1 MEVKASARYIRIS
14 PRKVRLVVSLVR
26 GMKLASAYEQLKFVG
41 KGAAEPVRKAIAS
54 AAANAVHNFELSE
67 ENLLVKEI
75 RVDGGPVL
83 KRWLPRAHGHA
94 SPLRKRMSHIMV
106 TLGEIKDSG
115 VKAGR
120 KEAAEAP
127 MKLGAAPK
135 EDEGIKTETKAAGRP
150 NDPIEDKAKKIVDPR
165 REGRANNNR
174 NEGGGKQG
182 FTSKLFNR
190 KSG

>member
-14 PRKVRLVVSLVR
+14 PRKVRLVASLVR
-26 GMKLASAYEQLKFVG
+26 GMAVAKALEQLKFVG

-67 ENLLVKEI
+67 DNLLIKEI
-75 RVDGGPVL
+75 SVDGGPVL

-94 SPLRKRMSHIMV
+94 SPLMKRMSHINV

-120 KEAAEAP
+120 KEKIEAP
-127 MKLGAAPK
+127 MKLGSAPK
-135 EDEGIKTETKAAGRP
+135 EDEGVKVEGKAVTRP
-150 NDPIEDKAKKIVDPR
+150 NDVVEDKSKKIVDPR
-165 REGRANNNR
+165 REGRAGHAR
-174 NEGGGKQG
+174 TEGGGKQG

>member
-54 AAANAVHNFELSE
+54 AAANAVHNFSLSE
-67 ENLLVKEI
+67 DNLLVKEI
-75 RVDGGPVL
+75 RVDSGPVL

-106 TLGEIKDSG
+106 TLGEVKDSG
-115 VKAGR
+115 IKAGR
-120 KEAAEAP
+120 KEAVEAP
-127 MKLGAAPK
+127 MKLGAIPK
-135 EDEGIKTETKAAGRP
+135 EDEGIKTEAKAAGRP
-150 NDPIEDKAKKIVDPR
+150 NEPIDDKSKKIVDPR
-165 REGRANNNR
+165 REGRGSNR
-174 NEGGGKQG
+174 AEGGGKQG